1 MILGKYNK
9 QFVFN
14 YLSLFFT
21 IIGMYFLAH
30 TLDLKTSIICYTLV
44 GFTTLLNTMMSKVL
58 KNNSDDLFRMLLS
71 SFIDI
76 ISFVVFPIFVGL
88 FMGFTKWY
96 HFISYVLFALAG
108 IERITC
114 FTIKIIE
121 KKDKKNSKFING
133 LSNYSMVITLPL
145 IYLISKIL
153 TNLDISRD
161 SFEILYTLLI
171 YISSLLFVLNINIVK
186 PNRKIYTVFSIISVI
201 LFILICIL

>member
-58 KNNSDDLFRMLLS
+58 KNNSDDLFRILLS
-71 SFIDI
+71 SFIDV
-76 ISFVVFPIFVGL
+76 ISFIVFPIFVGL

-96 HFISYVLFALAG
+96 HFISYILFALAG
-108 IERITC
+108 IERITS

-121 KKDKKNSKFING
+121 KKDKKSSKYVKG
-133 LSNYSMVITLPL
+133 LPIYSIVIILPL
-145 IYLISKIL
+145 IYLISKIF
-153 TNLDISRD
+153 ID

-186 PNRKIYTVFSIISVI
+186 PNRKIYIVVSIISVI